1 MAKGPG
7 KGGVSY
13 RDMGGENTEPATHI
27 SWVLTIEI
35 SWGNCPNT
43 LEVIMGVNI
52 CARNYWALDSQA
64 ASEGDAIMG
73 NGMKIGL
80 SSSQQSDIGV
90 STMANFFTSFKL
102 FHEQEQPP
110 INLVSAIEIFQA
122 SQLLPAPNK
131 IRSHNLL
138 EQLQNPD

>member
-1 MAKGPG
+1 
-7 KGGVSY
+7 
-13 RDMGGENTEPATHI
+13 
-27 SWVLTIEI
+27 
-35 SWGNCPNT
+35 
-43 LEVIMGVNI
+43 
-52 CARNYWALDSQA
+52 
-64 ASEGDAIMG
+64 MG

-80 SSSQQSDIGV
+80 SSSQQSDTGV

-102 FHEQEQPP
+102 FHEQEQHLPP

>member
-1 MAKGPG
+1 
-7 KGGVSY
+7 
-13 RDMGGENTEPATHI
+13 
-27 SWVLTIEI
+27 
-35 SWGNCPNT
+35 
-43 LEVIMGVNI
+43 
-52 CARNYWALDSQA
+52 
-64 ASEGDAIMG
+64 MG

-110 INLVSAIEIFQA
+110 INLVAAIEIFQA